1 MPYSDLRVLGISA
14 FYHDSAAALVTGG
27 RVIAAA
33 QEERFTRRKHDLR
46 FPGHAIAYCLAEA
59 GCRLRDVDL
68 VVFYEKPF
76 LKFERLLETYLS
88 YAPRGFDS
96 FRLALPLWLKEK
108 LFQKEV
114 LRKALRKYDADF
126 DGTAKLRFSE
136 HHLSHAASA
145 FYPSPFEEA
154 AVLTLDGV
162 GEWATASLAIGLGKS
177 LDIVKE
183 MHFPHSLGLLYSA
196 FTYYTGFRVNSGEY
210 KLMGLAPY
218 GEPRYVDKILN
229 ELIDLKEDGTFR
241 IDQSYFGYCTG
252 LTMTNG
258 RFAALFGQ
266 PVRRPEDPLG
276 RFHMDIAASIQAVTE
291 EIMLRLAGSVARETG
306 LRKLCLAG
314 GVALNCVA
322 NGKIL
327 RAGIFDDMWVQPAAG
342 DAGGALGAALFAYYQ
357 EGGALQKPINGGD
370 AMQGAYLGPAYT
382 AADAGSRLQ
391 ECGAHYTTLAAEDLI
406 EAAAQALAA
415 GKAVGW
421 FQGRME
427 FGPRALGARS
437 ILADP
442 RSPTM
447 QKILNLK
454 IKYRESFRPFA
465 PAILREDL
473 ADWFDCDVNSPYML
487 LVAQVQPSHRR
498 TMTDAERDLFGID
511 KLNVPRSDIP
521 AVTHVDYS
529 ARIQTVHEET
539 NPRFHALIRRFKY
552 LTGCPVLVNTSFNVR
567 GEPIV
572 NTPEDAFRC
581 FMGSEIDELF
591 VEHCRLEKSRQNIS
605 LRLDYKNAF
614 APD

>member
-1 MPYSDLRVLGISA
+1 MPFSDLRVLGISA
-14 FYHDSAAALVTGG
+14 FYHDSAAALVAGG
-27 RVIAAA
+27 RIIAAA

-46 FPGHAIAYCLAEA
+46 FPEHAIAYCLTEA
-59 GCRLRDVDL
+59 GCRLQDVDL

-88 YAPRGFDS
+88 HAPRGFNS

-108 LFQKEV
+108 LFQKEI

-126 DGTAKLRFSE
+126 DCTAKLRFSE

-162 GEWATASLAIGLGKS
+162 GEWATASLAIGSGKR

-218 GEPRYVDKILN
+218 GEPRYVNKILDK
-229 ELIDLKEDGTFR
+229 LIDLKEDGTFR

-252 LTMTNG
+252 LTMTNE

-276 RFHMDIAASIQAVTE
+276 SFHMDIAASIQAVTE

-342 DAGGALGAALFAYYQ
+342 DAGGALGATLFAYYQ
-357 EGGALQKPINGGD
+357 EGGALQKPVNGGD
-370 AMQGAYLGPAYT
+370 AMQGAYLGPEYT
-382 AADAGSRLQ
+382 AADAETRLQ
-391 ECGAHYTTLAAEDLI
+391 ESGAHYTTLATEDLI

-447 QKILNLK
+447 QKMLNLK

-498 TMTDAERDLFGID
+498 TMTAAERDLFGID

-591 VEHCRLEKSRQNIS
+591 VEHCRLEKSKQNTS